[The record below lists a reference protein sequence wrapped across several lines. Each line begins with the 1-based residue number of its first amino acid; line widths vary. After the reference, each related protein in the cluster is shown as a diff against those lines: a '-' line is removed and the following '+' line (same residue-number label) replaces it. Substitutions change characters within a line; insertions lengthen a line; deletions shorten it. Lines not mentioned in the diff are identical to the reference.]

1 MTVLVAEEQAAAERE
16 SAVLG
21 SARFGSA
28 STACADGGFA
38 FQGRPAGLA
47 AAPDG
52 TVLVSDATSR
62 TIWRIGRGG
71 APVVDAT
78 PAARIPDTNG
88 RRVLSPAGLALAS
101 DGTILVADT
110 TGHRIWAVSPTGSLR
125 LVAGSVYGYRDGP
138 GAEALF
144 RFPAGVAIGPDGTC
158 YVADTGSDRIR
169 TITPDGLVNTLAG
182 SIYDYGDGRGA
193 AARFRRPE
201 AVTVDVDG
209 TCYVADTG
217 NNAIRR
223 ITPDGEVTTLAGSP
237 PGGDRDGVGAEV
249 GLRWPTGLALGGDGE
264 LWVADHGNGALRRI
278 DRSGAST
285 TPLRLSGRHW
295 PVAVA
300 RAPDGAVIVAVA
312 VLDDVH
318 RPQACLISVGA
329 GG

>member
-1 MTVLVAEEQAAAERE
+1 MTALAADEQAAVERE
-16 SAVLG
+16 SLV
-21 SARFGSA
+21 FGSA
-28 STACADGGFA
+28 STASACADGTFA
-38 FQGRPAGLA
+38 FHGRPAGLA
-47 AAPDG
+47 ADPNG
-52 TVLVSDATSR
+52 SLFVSDATSR
-62 TIWRIGRGG
+62 TIWRIGDGG
-71 APVVDAT
+71 APAVDAAPVGST
-78 PAARIPDTNG
+78 PDTSG
-88 RRVLSPAGLALAS
+88 GRVLHSAGLALAS
-101 DGTILVADT
+101 DGTLLVADT

-237 PGGDRDGVGAEV
+237 PGGDRDGVGAEM
-249 GLRWPTGLALGGDGE
+249 GLRWPTGLVLGGDGE

-278 DRSGAST
+278 DRFGTST

-329 GG
+329 GR

>member
-1 MTVLVAEEQAAAERE
+1 MTVLVADEQAAVERE
-16 SAVLG
+16 SVVLG
-21 SARFGSA
+21 SA
-28 STACADGGFA
+28 STAPACADGGFA

-47 AAPDG
+47 LARDG
-52 TVLVSDATSR
+52 SLFVSDATSR
-62 TIWRIGRGG
+62 TIWRIGGGG
-71 APVVDAT
+71 ASAVVAGPASGIPDAT
-78 PAARIPDTNG
+78 E
-88 RRVLSPAGLALAS
+88 RRVLRPAGLALAS
-101 DGTILVADT
+101 DGTVLVADT

-138 GAEALF
+138 SAEALF
-144 RFPAGVAIGPDGTC
+144 RFPSGVAIGPDGTC

-169 TITPDGLVNTLAG
+169 TITPDGLVATLAG
-182 SIYDYGDGRGA
+182 SIYDYGDGRGSF
-193 AARFRRPE
+193 ARFRRPE
-201 AVTVDVDG
+201 AITVDVDG

-237 PGGDRDGVGAEV
+237 PGGDRDGVGAEM
-249 GLRWPTGLALGGDGE
+249 GLRWPTGLVLGGDGE

-278 DRSGAST
+278 GRSGAST

-329 GG
+329 GR

>member
-1 MTVLVAEEQAAAERE
+1 MTALAADEQAAVERE
-16 SAVLG
+16 SLV
-21 SARFGSA
+21 FGSA
-28 STACADGGFA
+28 STASACADGTFV
-38 FQGRPAGLA
+38 FHGRPAGLA
-47 AAPDG
+47 ADPNG
-52 TVLVSDATSR
+52 SLFVSDATSR
-62 TIWRIGRGG
+62 TIWRIGDDG
-71 APVVDAT
+71 APAVDAAPVGST
-78 PAARIPDTNG
+78 PDTSG
-88 RRVLSPAGLALAS
+88 GRVLHPAGLALAS
-101 DGTILVADT
+101 DGTLLVADT
-110 TGHRIWAVSPTGSLR
+110 TGHRIWAVSPIGSIR
-125 LVAGSVYGYRDGP
+125 LVAGSAYGYRDGP

-144 RFPAGVAIGPDGTC
+144 RFPSGVAIGPDGTC

-169 TITPDGLVNTLAG
+169 TITPDGLVATLAG

-201 AVTVDVDG
+201 AITVDSDG

-223 ITPDGEVTTLAGSP
+223 ISPDGEVTTLAGAP

-264 LWVADHGNGALRRI
+264 LWVADHGNGALRRF
-278 DRSGAST
+278 DHFGAST
-285 TPLRLSGRHW
+285 TPLRLPGRHW

-312 VLDDVH
+312 VLDDVR

>member
-1 MTVLVAEEQAAAERE
+1 MTVLVADEEAAAERE
-16 SAVLG
+16 PMVLG
-21 SARFGSA
+21 SASMA
-28 STACADGGFA
+28 PACADGGFA
-38 FQGRPAGLA
+38 FHGRPAGLA
-47 AAPDG
+47 VDPDG
-52 TVLVSDATSR
+52 SVFVSDATSR
-62 TIWRIGRGG
+62 TIRRVGG
-71 APVVDAT
+71 GGGPAVVAGPT
-78 PAARIPDTNG
+78 SGVPDTAG
-88 RRVLSPAGLALAS
+88 SRVLSPAGLALAS
-101 DGTILVADT
+101 DGSVFVADT

-144 RFPAGVAIGPDGTC
+144 RFPSGVAVGPEGTC

-169 TITPDGLVNTLAG
+169 IITPDGLVATLAG

-249 GLRWPTGLALGGDGE
+249 GLRWPTGLALGDDGA

-278 DRSGAST
+278 NRSGAST
-285 TPLRLSGRHW
+285 THLRLPGRHW

-312 VLDDVH
+312 ALDDLR
-318 RPQACLISVGA
+318 RPQACLIAVGA

>member
-1 MTVLVAEEQAAAERE
+1 MTVAVANEQADIERE
-16 SAVLG
+16 SIVLG
-21 SARFGSA
+21 SAPRA
-28 STACADGGFA
+28 PTCAAGGFT

-47 AAPDG
+47 VAPDD
-52 TVLVSDATSR
+52 TTLVSDATSR
-62 TIWRIGRGG
+62 SLWRISGGG
-71 APVVDAT
+71 APAIVAGPAT
-78 PAARIPDTNG
+78 EVPDTTG
-88 RRVLSPAGLALAS
+88 RRILRPAGLAVAS
-101 DGTILVADT
+101 DGTVLVADAS
-110 TGHRIWAVSPTGSLR
+110 GHRIWAVAPAGSLR

-144 RFPAGVAIGPDGTC
+144 RFPSGVAIGPDGTC
-158 YVADTGSDRIR
+158 YVADTGNDRIR
-169 TITPDGLVNTLAG
+169 TITPDGLVATLAG

-237 PGGDRDGVGAEV
+237 PGGDRDGVGAEM
-249 GLRWPTGLALGGDGE
+249 GLRWPTGLVLGGDGE

-312 VLDDVH
+312 VLDDVR